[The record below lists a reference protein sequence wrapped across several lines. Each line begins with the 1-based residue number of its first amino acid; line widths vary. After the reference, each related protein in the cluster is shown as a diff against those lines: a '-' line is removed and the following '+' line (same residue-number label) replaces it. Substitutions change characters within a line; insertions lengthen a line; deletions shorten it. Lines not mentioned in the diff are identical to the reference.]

1 MREQSLLPHLATLAF
16 SLFHPARLFNQARG
30 HRHLVFVRPL
40 RPLRRLC
47 LGSVLPA
54 AGAVWKL
61 AAGSGGKA
69 QGALGGGSWGLPL
82 IGRAHVPGPAALAAA
97 RCAAAKTTGVTSKF
111 SLYQEQEYYTG
122 FESRILERSNPKGGG
137 RSPPTAAKEKGLL
150 SGGPFQPFSL
160 SLSSAG
166 MLSELSIGVTGAGD
180 GDPPFHQRRFYPTEL
195 ELPDKQEEAEEG
207 EANKVYRERERD
219 RVRLLAG
226 RTTRERLTP
235 EIVRRSLSR
244 PLSRRDGP
252 RRRRKTVQALL
263 TRKAAGE

>member
-195 ELPDKQEEAEEG
+195 ELPTSKKKQRRVKQTKYIE
-207 EANKVYRERERD
+207 RERERQSEIACGTNYEGAAD
-219 RVRLLAG
+219 AGNSPSLVVTSSLEKGWPSSSPQDCSSLAY
-226 RTTRERLTP
+226 
-235 EIVRRSLSR
+235 
-244 PLSRRDGP
+244 
-252 RRRRKTVQALL
+252 
-263 TRKAAGE
+263 